1 MWPII
6 FFLNEKSNNKNNLVG
21 DTLSLHELV
30 DSWVML
36 RLNSSFANVSNLAV
50 TSGDF
55 SDCSVSELSCSELV
69 ERIL

>member
-1 MWPII
+1 M
-6 FFLNEKSNNKNNLVG
+6 EENKNHKTINLVG
-21 DTLSLHELV
+21 ETLSLHELV

-55 SDCSVSELSCSELV
+55 SDWSVSELSCSELA